1 MGLKPIAICLFV
13 SREGET
19 NETSETGFL
28 INLLIIR
35 QLWNFSETK

>member
-1 MGLKPIAICLFV
+1 VRLDTAKAAYQFV

-28 INLLIIR
+28 INLLII
-35 QLWNFSETK
+35 ND